1 LHARSVSMEL
11 QSTSTTQATGVGR
24 NPVVVDIRNT
34 RA

>member
-1 LHARSVSMEL
+1 MSMEL
-11 QSTSTTQATGVGR
+11 QSASTVQATGVGR